1 MPLINCYKFICT
13 LLIVTLF
20 CTATYAQSLPI
31 RSSSKI
37 KTKVQQL
44 LAKMTL
50 EEKVGQL
57 NQYASYK
64 NATGPISNTG
74 NIVDEIKRGR
84 VGSIIKVNGVVDIR
98 IYQQAAMQSRLK
110 IPLLFGEDVIHG
122 YRITFPI
129 PLAEA
134 SSWDMEAIGLSA
146 RTAATEAAAAGINWT
161 FAPMVDISRDP
172 RWGRVMEG
180 AGEDPYLGSQI
191 AAARVKG
198 FQGSGIGSLDAVMA
212 CAKHFAAYGAAI
224 AGRDYNAVDMSER
237 ALWEVYLPPFK
248 AAVDAGAATFMNSFN
263 ELNGIPATGNS
274 YLQRE
279 ILKGK
284 WGFKGFVVSD
294 WGSITE
300 MINHGFVAN
309 KSDAA
314 MAAITAGCDMDMEGR
329 SYIDNLPRLV
339 KSREVSVHLIDD
351 AVSRILTKKFELGL
365 FDDPFRFCDEKREKL
380 IVNSP
385 QSKQNSRSVAERSI
399 VLLKND
405 SNLLPLSK
413 CIKSI
418 AVIGP
423 LAKAKKD
430 MNGFWALPWGK
441 ADETE
446 PVSLFEGLRNKLGNN
461 ANLIY
466 AKGCGVNDTSKTGF
480 NDAVNAAKN
489 AELVIMA
496 IGESYDMSG
505 EAKSRSN
512 IHIPGVQ
519 EELVKAIQATG
530 KPLVVLVMGGRPLVF
545 NWTADHVPAI
555 LYTWWLG
562 TEAGDAM
569 ADVLF
574 GDYNPSGKLPISFP
588 RSEGQI
594 PVFYSYKN
602 TGRPLV
608 NANDVNYK
616 SAYLDLPNTPKFAFG
631 YGLSYTSFSYSA
643 LKLSSTSITKHQTLH
658 VTFTLTNTGKFAGE
672 EVVQLYLRDRVAS
685 VTRPVKE
692 LKDFKKIKLLP
703 SESKTIAFEIDAN
716 KLSFYNQQMHWTT
729 EPGKFDLMIGSASN
743 DIRLTS
749 VFDLVR

>member
-1 MPLINCYKFICT
+1 MPLINCNKFIYN
-13 LLIVTLF
+13 LSVLILVG
-20 CTATYAQSLPI
+20 AAVYAQPLPI
-31 RSSSKI
+31 TSASKI
-37 KTKVQQL
+37 KSNVRQL

-64 NATGPISNTG
+64 NATGPISSTG
-74 NIVDEIKRGR
+74 NIIDEIKQGR
-84 VGSIIKVNGVVDIR
+84 VGSIIKVNGTVDIR
-98 IYQQAAMQSRLK
+98 IYQQAAMQSRLR

-122 YRITFPI
+122 YRVTFPI

-134 SSWDMEAIGLSA
+134 SSWDMEAIRLSA
-146 RTAATEAAAAGINWT
+146 RTAATEAAASGINWT
-161 FAPMVDISRDP
+161 FAPMVDIARDP

-180 AGEDPYLGSQI
+180 AGEDPYLGSRI
-191 AAARVKG
+191 ATARVKG
-198 FQGSGIGSLDAVMA
+198 FQGNAIGSLDAVMA

-224 AGRDYNAVDMSER
+224 AGRDYNAVDMSDR
-237 ALWEVYLPPFK
+237 TLWEVYLPPFK
-248 AAVDAGAATFMNSFN
+248 AALDAGAATFMNSFN
-263 ELNGIPATGNS
+263 ELNGIPATGNR

-300 MINHGFVAN
+300 MINHGFVAD
-309 KSDAA
+309 KSGAA
-314 MAAITAGCDMDMEGR
+314 IAAITAGCDMDMEGR
-329 SYIDNLPRLV
+329 SYIDNLPGLV
-339 KSREVSVHLIDD
+339 RSRKVSIHLIDD

-385 QSKQNSRSVAERSI
+385 QSKQNSRKVAQRSI
-399 VLLKND
+399 VLLKNEMH
-405 SNLLPLSK
+405 LLPLSK
-413 CIKSI
+413 NLKSI

-423 LAKAKKD
+423 LATAKKD

-441 ADETE
+441 VDETE
-446 PVSLFEGLRNKLGNN
+446 PVSLFEGLRNTLGVTTE
-461 ANLIY
+461 IKY
-466 AKGCGVNDTSKTGF
+466 AKGCEINDSSTAGF
-480 NDAVNAAKN
+480 DEAVKAAKD
-489 AELVIMA
+489 ADVVIMA
-496 IGESYDMSG
+496 VGESYDMSG
-505 EAKSRSN
+505 EAKSRAN
-512 IHIPGVQ
+512 IHLPGVQ
-519 EELVKAIQATG
+519 EELVKAVQATG
-530 KPLVVLVMGGRPLVF
+530 KPVVVLIMGGRPLIF

-608 NANDVNYK
+608 SPTDINYK
-616 SAYLDLPNTPKFAFG
+616 SAYLDLPNTPRFAFG

-643 LKLSSTSITKHQTLH
+643 LKLSSAAITKHQTLT
-658 VTFTLTNTGKFAGE
+658 VNFTLTNTGKVAGE
-672 EVVQLYLRDRVAS
+672 EVVQLYLHERVAS

-692 LKDFKKIKLLP
+692 LKDFTKVKLLP
-703 SESKTIAFEIDAN
+703 SESKTITFAIDAN
-716 KLSFYNQQMHWTT
+716 KLSFYNQQMRWTS
-729 EPGKFDLMIGSASN
+729 EPGRFDVMIGSASD
-743 DIRLTS
+743 DIRLSS